1 MIAAIFAAEAA
12 FWVFLVAG
20 LAARYLA
27 RQERLSSWLL
37 RCVPLVDVVL
47 VALVAVDLARGAE
60 PTQAHALAAVYLG
73 FTVAF
78 GHATISWAD
87 ARFRYWF
94 NRGPKP
100 DKPAKGSRAEVL
112 ALWREWLRVLLTSAI
127 ASALLLVMLAI
138 DGSIVPG
145 SAAEASQHPYW
156 SMMSVLGIVTA
167 IWFLAGPAFAG
178 RGRVETDATR

>member
-1 MIAAIFAAEAA
+1 MIAVIFAAEAA

-20 LAARYLA
+20 LAVRYLA
-27 RQERLSSWLL
+27 RQEQLSIWLL

-60 PTQAHALAAVYLG
+60 PSRAHALAAVYLG

-87 ARFRYWF
+87 AWFRYRF
-94 NRGPKP
+94 SGGPRP
-100 DKPAKGSRAEVL
+100 NKPAKGSRQEVL
-112 ALWREWLRVLLTSAI
+112 ALWREWLRVLLGSAI
-127 ASALLLVMLAI
+127 ACGLLLVMLAI
-138 DGSIVPG
+138 EGSIVPR
-145 SAAEASQHPYW
+145 SAEEAGQHPYW
-156 SMMSVLGIVTA
+156 STMSLLGIVTA

-178 RGRVETDATR
+178 RGRVEQAR